1 MHNGEN
7 PFEHIVPFLIY
18 LPLGAVLIA
27 LIIFLVIMLRRTAK
41 EAAAETV
48 VGSTIG
54 ATVFQK
60 RTRKKRDPN
69 TLPYDKEYSY
79 APTAFHYITFETR
92 DCQRIELSVDSATY
106 QLLSEGDVGTLT
118 YQGSRYIDFI
128 QENF

>member
-54 ATVFQK
+54 ATVFKSGHAKNATRILCPMTRNIPMHRRRSTTSHLK
-60 RTRKKRDPN
+60 RGTV
-69 TLPYDKEYSY
+69 S
-79 APTAFHYITFETR
+79 A
-92 DCQRIELSVDSATY
+92 LSFRWIPRPISGSPRAMSA
-106 QLLSEGDVGTLT
+106 
-118 YQGSRYIDFI
+118 R
-128 QENF
+128 